1 MVSGE
6 LMTPHSHTNIHYK
19 VGISM
24 GHITAQDFIRKEVA
38 VWGEDYVDDLLDRGY
53 IPVELIVNGKLKWWW
68 RLDTDNVSRESV
80 RNLDL
85 TQPISCA
92 RLAPSRSVVSPVS
105 TVLLTP
111 AD

>member
-53 IPVELIVNGKLKWWW
+53 IPVELIVTFDATRPQPVPKNVMHLINFYQENGFGK
-68 RLDTDNVSRESV
+68 RVSKAS
-80 RNLDL
+80 
-85 TQPISCA
+85 
-92 RLAPSRSVVSPVS
+92 
-105 TVLLTP
+105 
-111 AD
+111 